1 MFGRLPWFAFERR
14 IRALRFLVFFDMR
27 DHPTLYLG
35 PATRHYGD
43 RRPLVR
49 TSGGRPTAHISVD
62 PWQRGAVV
70 LAPDTPALFRVGDPD
85 AVRHVYREYGRMVFA
100 LTYRALGQRELA
112 EEATQQTFVQAW
124 RGAQTFDPGR
134 ELGPWLATIARR
146 VAIDVHR
153 RESRRAAT
161 SLDDLAPG
169 DPAVVMLPPSAQAIE
184 EVSEVRRAIDD
195 LAPDER
201 AVIRLQHLDGLT
213 QTEIA
218 ERLGIPLGT
227 VKSRSHR
234 AHRQLAA
241 RLGHLRGEAP

>member
-1 MFGRLPWFAFERR
+1 VLRGETFSPSGRGRTPKR
-14 IRALRFLVFFDMR
+14 V
-27 DHPTLYLG
+27 HPTE
-35 PATRHYGD
+35 D
-43 RRPLVR
+43 RA
-49 TSGGRPTAHISVD
+49 GRAHPVD
-62 PWQRGAVV
+62 PWQRFPVV
-70 LAPDTPALFRVGDPD
+70 LAPDVPAGFRDGDHD
-85 AVRHVYREYGRMVFA
+85 AVRLVYREYGRMVFA
-100 LTYRALGQRELA
+100 ISYRVLGRRELA

-124 RGAQTFDPGR
+124 RGSQSFDPAR

-153 RESRRAAT
+153 REARRGARP
-161 SLDDLAPG
+161 LDDIAAA
-169 DPAVVMLPPSAQAIE
+169 DPAVVTLPPSAQAIE

-201 AVIRLQHLDGLT
+201 EVVRLQHLDGLT

-218 ERLGIPLGT
+218 DRLGIPLGT